1 MVQQSSRQLSLRMRY
16 FSFDN
21 ALIVFIC
28 NVELKGEQ
36 DPAVSVGWNVMRGK
50 EMVEYT
56 EKHDL
61 SLTLPVMLPSVI
73 MISSKLSFLVLDPW
87 GRWSRHDWPWSR
99 SQCWTGHIH
108 KELHNNKIWTLK
120 AVAIEMLITAVLVMI
135 VFAAAAD
142 QLNSPGVKVSTV
154 TGQFSCD
161 RDLSR
166 APLPWPLGCPSLHVT
181 CSPSPSLAPA

>member
-1 MVQQSSRQLSLRMRY
+1 MSELFVVQQSSRQLSLRMRY

-36 DPAVSVGWNVMRGK
+36 DPTVSVGWNVMRGT

-73 MISSKLSFLVLDPW
+73 ITDLIQTFIP
-87 GRWSRHDWPWSR
+87 GSR
-99 SQCWTGHIH
+99 SAG
-108 KELHNNKIWTLK
+108 L
-120 AVAIEMLITAVLVMI
+120 LV
-135 VFAAAAD
+135 
-142 QLNSPGVKVSTV
+142 
-154 TGQFSCD
+154 
-161 RDLSR
+161 
-166 APLPWPLGCPSLHVT
+166 
-181 CSPSPSLAPA
+181 